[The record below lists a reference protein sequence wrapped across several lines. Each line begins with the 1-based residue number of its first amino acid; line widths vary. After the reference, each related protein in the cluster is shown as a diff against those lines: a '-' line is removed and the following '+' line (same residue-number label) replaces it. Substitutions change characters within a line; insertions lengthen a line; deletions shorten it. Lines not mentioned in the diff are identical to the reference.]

1 MVAEKSRRKHQTILF
16 FSGWGKY
23 PAALRRRSAEQTS
36 HRAWNWDTPSA
47 CGGVV
52 HFLPRISQN
61 DRTTAAKQIVCS
73 LKGHKSFSRDN
84 YFIGNDIECPF
95 IRHEKPKREN
105 REHVRHLLPEVL
117 FCPIKWLLCSGI

>member
-1 MVAEKSRRKHQTILF
+1 M
-16 FSGWGKY
+16 GKI
-23 PAALRRRSAEQTS
+23 PRRSAAKVCGADIPPS
-36 HRAWNWDTPSA
+36 WNWDTPSA

-73 LKGHKSFSRDN
+73 LKGHKSLSQDN

-95 IRHEKPKREN
+95 IHHEKPKRE
-105 REHVRHLLPEVL
+105 
-117 FCPIKWLLCSGI
+117 KS

>member
-1 MVAEKSRRKHQTILF
+1 VVFNLFVGMTEWLRKKAVESTRLF
-16 FSGWGKY
+16 YSFRDGEY

-47 CGGVV
+47 CGGMV

-73 LKGHKSFSRDN
+73 LKGHKSLSRDN

-95 IRHEKPKREN
+95 FHHEKPKRE
-105 REHVRHLLPEVL
+105 
-117 FCPIKWLLCSGI
+117 KS